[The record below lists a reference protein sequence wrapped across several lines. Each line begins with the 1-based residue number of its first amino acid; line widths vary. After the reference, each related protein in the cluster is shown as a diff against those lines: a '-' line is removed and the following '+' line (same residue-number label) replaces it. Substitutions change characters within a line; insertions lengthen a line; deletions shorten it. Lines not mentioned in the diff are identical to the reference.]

1 MGLRDGW
8 CRSRTRSA
16 DADLRLAR
24 AYLTTS
30 VYHPRAADRSRT
42 DEPAVYETAALPTEL
57 QQHKLSARLELA
69 TAPLPRGCAATCAM
83 TAETGSGGTRT
94 LNRMGKNQLLCQL
107 SYEPGVNARSHA
119 LVQLAADNSRS
130 AAKRLRARW
139 LFLAGVSLILP
150 AETPISFTATTYVL
164 RSQSA
169 TMMNKSA

>member
-1 MGLRDGW
+1 MSHGW

-57 QQHKLSARLELA
+57 QQRKCRDAPPVPDGLEPHPVTTVISPTGAVRIRTRLHDTPVRRKRPKLSARLELA

-107 SYEPGVNARSHA
+107 SYEPENV
-119 LVQLAADNSRS
+119 
-130 AAKRLRARW
+130 
-139 LFLAGVSLILP
+139 P
-150 AETPISFTATTYVL
+150 TPIRTGDSKFNRFVL
-164 RSQSA
+164 YH
-169 TMMNKSA
+169 